1 MEYDFLYAFKNETT
15 LIVEIKVKGLP
26 ENTPRDLKYHW
37 LLVNEDKCE
46 KLTFQSM
53 QKEPTQVR
61 VFAEGVLQFNSNEA
75 IYSNEYNKESFEAIQ
90 SSEIDLETLQL
101 IESKLIQLIANK

>member
-26 ENTPRDLKYHW
+26 ENTPIDLKYHW
-37 LLVNEDKCE
+37 LLVTDECK

-75 IYSNEYNKESFEAIQ
+75 IYSNEFNKESFEAIQ
-90 SSEIDLETLQL
+90 SSEIELKTLQL
-101 IESKLIQLIANK
+101 IESKLTKLIANK

>member
-15 LIVEIKVKGLP
+15 LIAEIKVKGLP

-37 LLVNEDKCE
+37 LLVTDECE

-75 IYSNEYNKESFEAIQ
+75 IYSNEFNKESFEAIQ
-90 SSEIDLETLQL
+90 SSEIELETLQL
-101 IESKLIQLIANK
+101 IESKLIQLITK